1 MDFCNTEEFPHAI
14 LRKLILQLWVFSF
27 YNKHSEKF
35 QSKGELA
42 FQNKNRA
49 TLLARSRNIS
59 CIGFETLY
67 IKGLLVSVETEQY
80 L

>member
-1 MDFCNTEEFPHAI
+1 M
-14 LRKLILQLWVFSF
+14 V
-27 YNKHSEKF
+27 SEKF